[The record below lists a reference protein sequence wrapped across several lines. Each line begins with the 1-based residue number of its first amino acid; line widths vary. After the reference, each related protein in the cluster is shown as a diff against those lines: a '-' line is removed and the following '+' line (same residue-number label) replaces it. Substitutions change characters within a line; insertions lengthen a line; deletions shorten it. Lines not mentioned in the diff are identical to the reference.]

1 MNGGITRLIRHNAL
15 RRRGRALLT
24 LGGVASA
31 MLLLVL
37 VESLSEGFRRA
48 LSGSEAART
57 LVVYRQNRYC
67 PQTSFLPERYTA
79 QIERIE
85 GVRSVLPVKVF
96 LNNCR
101 ASLDLVAFQGAP
113 IDRLF
118 DARELEIVAGDPDRF
133 RRQHDAALLGRAFA
147 ERRGLSPGDK
157 FRLGNVT
164 VDVAGV
170 FASPEPV
177 EEGVIL
183 THLEFLQRAGPVDRL
198 GTVTQFEVQIEDAGA
213 AERISREID
222 ALFATAE
229 EPTDTRSKL
238 AFLESATRDLQELL
252 GLARWLGLACVLVAL
267 ALVGNTVLMAVH
279 ERRSEFA
286 VLRTLGYRAGH
297 VVQLVLGEAL
307 ALAAIGAA
315 LGVGA
320 AFLLLQLF
328 PLAIGVE
335 GVSVEFRLT
344 WEVVAAGAGLALA
357 TGVLAGIAPAV
368 LAAREP
374 IAPAL
379 AAS

>member
-198 GTVTQFEVQIEDAGA
+198 GTVTQFEVQIEDPGA